1 MCVLGG
7 VNQERSMVGSQEEMP
22 HCSSSLWRTRL
33 EKMVEHE
40 AVRSHEGKAQGN

>member
-22 HCSSSLWRTRL
+22 HCSSSLWRTSV